1 MTEEKDTY
9 TIEELYDNLPCT
21 LIELGRRVGLS
32 EVSIARIRD
41 GKPVRRSSVN
51 ALLRELSKI
60 YERPLTL
67 LNVTGINVQRNKRLE
82 RKQARGTSK
91 HKNVA

>member
-1 MTEEKDTY
+1 MTEEKSMY
-9 TIEELYDNLPCT
+9 TIEELYEELPCT

-51 ALLRELSKI
+51 ALLRELSKV

-67 LNVTGINVQRNKRLE
+67 ANVTGINVQRNLRLE
-82 RKQARGTSK
+82 RKEARQREK
-91 HKNVA
+91 KRNVA